1 MLLTAPTTTPAPTPT
16 TPVRDQTRA
25 YLSASLGH
33 PVSDDQDVFAAGLAN
48 SLFAAQ
54 LVLFVE
60 DRFAVTVEDDELEIA
75 SFCSVDAITA
85 FVARKTGAGHGR

>member
-1 MLLTAPTTTPAPTPT
+1 MSVAVVASIEDI
-16 TPVRDQTRA
+16 REQARA
-25 YLSASLGH
+25 YLASSLGQ
-33 PVSDDQDVFAAGLAN
+33 PVSDHLDVFAAGLAN

-75 SFCSVDAITA
+75 SFASVDAVTA
-85 FVARKTGAGHGR
+85 FVAGKTGVGGGH